1 MKLPIFTPG
10 SNAGGRRKMFVNGQ
24 WISAFAWFPVRSPA
38 TGEIIA
44 ELPSAGIE
52 EAMLAADAASAAFQT
67 WRHTTAHHRC
77 ALLRAWYNAVIEHTE
92 GIARTITMEMGKP
105 IQEARGEVVYAASFI
120 DWFAEEG
127 RRVGGESMPSQHGNK
142 RLATLQQP
150 VGPVYAITPWNFPAA
165 MITRKAAPALAEA
178 AVCYTGDLLDPQRDK
193 YSLRYYV
200 KMAKELEKRGDHVEN
215 VILLQPTSPCRRKG
229 VLHQAIQQFEAEQ
242 SGLPGIGKPLTPEQQ
257 RIRQLEAEN
266 RQLKGDVDILK
277 KASAFFARELR

>member
-1 MKLPIFTPG
+1 MRPCAQGKC
-10 SNAGGRRKMFVNGQ
+10 GGVLAIR
-24 WISAFAWFPVRSPA
+24 
-38 TGEIIA
+38 
-44 ELPSAGIE
+44 AGIE

-67 WRHTTAHHRC
+67 WRQTTAHHRC

-165 MITRKAAPALAEA
+165 MITRKLAPALFALA
-178 AVCYTGDLLDPQRDK
+178 
-193 YSLRYYV
+193 
-200 KMAKELEKRGDHVEN
+200 
-215 VILLQPTSPCRRKG
+215 
-229 VLHQAIQQFEAEQ
+229 
-242 SGLPGIGKPLTPEQQ
+242 GIGLMVLAAAGIAGWEYSNSDHFCATVCHQVHPEESIIHK
-257 RIRQLEAEN
+257 RPRFISPGSTR
-266 RQLKGDVDILK
+266 
-277 KASAFFARELR
+277 SM